1 MTCKETLP
9 GGEAMF
15 TIKKEKII
23 YSKLPEDSHK
33 YTEKMNKY
41 YDILVVFYDVWMFLF
56 PLWKKWISSVIPYI
70 QGQRVLEVSFGSG
83 YLMKKYA
90 KNHEVCGIDYNQKM
104 VKKTRKRLKGMVSS
118 DKIIQGNVEHLPYD
132 DNYFDTVINTM
143 AFTGY
148 PDGEK
153 ALNEMLRVLKSGG
166 SFLLVDIDYPSD
178 RNIFGYSLVKM
189 TEWSGDIIKDIKNL
203 LEQKKLQYICE
214 NIGGFGS
221 IKLYVITK

>member
-1 MTCKETLP
+1 
-9 GGEAMF
+9 MF
-15 TIKKEKII
+15 TIKEEKII
-23 YSKLPEDSHK
+23 YSKLPEDGHK

-90 KNHEVCGIDYNQKM
+90 KNYEVCGIDYNQKM
-104 VKKTRKRLKGMVSS
+104 VNKTRKRLRGIVSS
-118 DKIIQGNVEHLPYD
+118 DKIIQGNVENLPYD

-148 PDGEK
+148 PDGDK
-153 ALNEMLRVLKSGG
+153 ALNEMLRVLKPGG

-189 TEWSGDIIKDIKNL
+189 TERSGDIIKDIKNL
-203 LEQKKLQYICE
+203 LEQKKLQYIYE

-221 IKLYVITK
+221 VKLYVITK

>member
-1 MTCKETLP
+1 
-9 GGEAMF
+9 MF
-15 TIKKEKII
+15 TIKEEKII
-23 YSKLPEDSHK
+23 YSKLPEDDHK

-41 YDILVVFYDVWMFLF
+41 YDILVFFYDIWMFLF

-70 QGQRVLEVSFGSG
+70 QGQRVLEVSFGPG

-90 KNHEVCGIDYNQKM
+90 KNYEVCGIDYNQKM
-104 VKKTRKRLKGMVSS
+104 VNKTRKRLRGMVNP
-118 DKIIQGNVEHLPYD
+118 DKIIQGNVENLPYD

-148 PDGEK
+148 PDGDK
-153 ALNEMLRVLKSGG
+153 ALNEMLRVLKPGG

-189 TEWSGDIIKDIKNL
+189 AERSGDIIKDIKNL
-203 LEQKKLQYICE
+203 LEQKKLHYICK

-221 IKLYVITK
+221 VKLYIITK